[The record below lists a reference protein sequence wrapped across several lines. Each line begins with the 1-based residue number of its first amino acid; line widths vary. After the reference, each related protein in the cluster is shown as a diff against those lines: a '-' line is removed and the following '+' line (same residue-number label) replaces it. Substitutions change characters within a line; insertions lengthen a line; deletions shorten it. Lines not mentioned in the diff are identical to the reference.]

1 MKLVFFVKK
10 ISFGGVTTVMLN
22 KLNYLANNFDH
33 EIYIISENPGV
44 IELERK
50 FNTTIKIFCLNNQ
63 QINKYLIPFFGNF
76 YRKYL
81 LKPRYDKIIRKL
93 KPDIISDYGWGSYT
107 EIIPFNY
114 KKIIKVRE
122 LHESFEFHTK
132 GLKNKMIEEKIQ
144 SHNNYDVVVALTKKD
159 LTNRTYLKTNKRV
172 IHNPITKATKIKK
185 YSERGKVILA
195 VGAYIKRKNFIDL
208 LEIWRDIHEAYPD
221 WKIKIYG
228 DGPER
233 NFLEDFILNSNLLQ
247 TVELVKY
254 SFDMDSVYNN
264 AQVLISTALMEGFG
278 MTMIEAHNYC
288 IPVIAYDCNCGPSE
302 IINDTI
308 DGFIVPINNKEI
320 MKSRLR
326 NLLDSEILREKMS
339 INSKLNAERFYV
351 ENIANQWNDFYIN
364 INNLSKSYSQSK
376 YNS

>member
-44 IELERK
+44 IELEKK
-50 FNTTIKIFCLNNQ
+50 FNTKIKIFCLNNQ

-93 KPDIISDYGWGSYT
+93 NPDVISDYGWGSYT

-114 KKIIKVRE
+114 KNIIKVRE
-122 LHESFEFHTK
+122 LHESFEFHTM
-132 GLKNKMIEEKIQ
+132 GLKMQMIEEKIQ

-172 IHNPITKATKIKK
+172 IYNPIIKANKIKK
-185 YSERGKVILA
+185 YSERSKIILA

-228 DGPER
+228 DGQER
-233 NFLEDFILNSNLLQ
+233 NFLEDFIENNNLLH

-254 SFDMDSVYNN
+254 SFDIDSVYNN

-288 IPVIAYDCNCGPSE
+288 IPVVAYDCNCGPSE

-308 DGFIVPINNKEI
+308 DGFLIPINNKEI

-364 INNLSKSYSQSK
+364 INNLSKNHS
-376 YNS
+376 